1 MCSRGQLQL
10 IGLSLRETAYIL
22 ANRTIKT
29 YLLQTL
35 GMTLLF
41 LAEIFYKCAVF
52 ISELRE
58 IYVEIY

>member
-1 MCSRGQLQL
+1 M
-10 IGLSLRETAYIL
+10 RETAYIL

-29 YLLQTL
+29 YFLQML

>member
-1 MCSRGQLQL
+1 M
-10 IGLSLRETAYIL
+10 RETAYIL

-52 ISELRE
+52 ISELTE
-58 IYVEIY
+58 IYVEIYEFDCV

>member
-1 MCSRGQLQL
+1 M
-10 IGLSLRETAYIL
+10 RETAYIL

-41 LAEIFYKCAVF
+41 LIFYKCAVF